1 MNERN
6 RKEDST
12 QRQSQQRA
20 EAIRTLRS
28 WEQEAE
34 KNGRRL
40 TGTDRLKAA
49 LHLSRAWREANRKG
63 LRKEDFQDAVFNR
76 IKRRRENK
84 TRTQSDTFKLA
95 NWILP
100 RKVDAITPNLVSD
113 YAEKRG
119 PLKSLEP
126 YLVGVAVAAMHCG
139 VDPNNWKLDLMR
151 DLSIWTRSVSAPE
164 VAEADDRPAE
174 TLSLLLNAVCRSIA
188 HKNKL
193 AGIFAAIRSMGCRW
207 EMFDER
213 LVESAEF
220 CMQSIESPVS
230 PVCEVGVYFEEMFPF
245 PSISLLSVP
254 YLVGTADFRLA
265 PEASLRAHDD
275 ANQSQGD
282 YVATGSA
289 MKNDGPFRHYNIPDD
304 APGQLEVPGG
314 VVFFRELRV
323 TIAPDG
329 HGDFCAAIESRPKVE
344 VSFPEGSPVAG
355 THIVH
360 AGYEPDILRGL
371 FYARHPQGGSV
382 WPTIKDAEGA
392 AWRLRYANNTFWDQ
406 TKWLERAPESAGWQF
421 DPDPLGAPGE
431 AFAEPWYLSYTPA
444 TPDYLKHWLTQSWS
458 LGDAKADCPW
468 SRDHFDWGEPDA
480 RYDRDLPP
488 LNALNFPNFSHA
500 TWVERCLHNGLIEE
514 ALQAAVIKLAHQT
527 ASLQRDW
534 FSARDAHA
542 QGLLN
547 RWNTPHVEKD

>member
-6 RKEDST
+6 RTEDST

-34 KNGRRL
+34 NGRKL
-40 TGTDRLKAA
+40 TGSDRLKAA
-49 LHLSRAWREANRKG
+49 LHLSRAWRQANDKG
-63 LRKEDFQDAVFNR
+63 LRKEVFQDDVFAR
-76 IKRRRENK
+76 LKRRRENK
-84 TRTQSDTFKLA
+84 TRTYSDTFKLA

-100 RKVDAITPNLVSD
+100 RKVDAITPNLVSE
-113 YAEKRG
+113 YAEKRE

-139 VDPNNWKLDLMR
+139 ADPNNWKLDLMR
-151 DLSIWTRSVSAPE
+151 DLSIWTRPVSAPE

-304 APGQLEVPGG
+304 APSQLEVPGG

-323 TIAPDG
+323 TLLLMGTATSALRLNHVPRSRSLSRKARRWQGRILCTPAMSPISS
-329 HGDFCAAIESRPKVE
+329 AAFSTHVILKVAASGQRSRMPK
-344 VSFPEGSPVAG
+344 
-355 THIVH
+355 
-360 AGYEPDILRGL
+360 
-371 FYARHPQGGSV
+371 AR
-382 WPTIKDAEGA
+382 
-392 AWRLRYANNTFWDQ
+392 
-406 TKWLERAPESAGWQF
+406 
-421 DPDPLGAPGE
+421 LGAFVTPIT
-431 AFAEPWYLSYTPA
+431 LSGIR
-444 TPDYLKHWLTQSWS
+444 QSGLSALQNPQAGSSILIRWGRLVRLSRSHGIFPTRLPRQIILSTGSRS
-458 LGDAKADCPW
+458 LGRWAMLRRTAHG
-468 SRDHFDWGEPDA
+468 R
-480 RYDRDLPP
+480 
-488 LNALNFPNFSHA
+488 A
-500 TWVERCLHNGLIEE
+500 TTLIG
-514 ALQAAVIKLAHQT
+514 ASPTHDMT
-527 ASLQRDW
+527 ATYHRSM
-534 FSARDAHA
+534 
-542 QGLLN
+542 
-547 RWNTPHVEKD
+547 P